1 MPNSVRLAF
10 AIPALLLASTPACPA
25 PLAWQIG
32 EGAHP
37 TLGSIRFASPTTPIT
52 TPVGNATVSSRA
64 YVSCERASGKIAIEL
79 AHATAPD
86 DPGGLQPK
94 TLPVLTC
101 HMRAAGSRPAQAEL
115 PSRWAISEIGDV
127 MARGF
132 LPRALR
138 QCASIEVVQDV
149 KLPRGWARDSA
160 RVRFAIDPYGKELDS
175 IFVTCGET
183 PASGPATAP
192 PPPPRAEAPWKPART
207 VSGGRTNVRARPA
220 LNAPLVVQLHPGTPV
235 SVQPAG
241 GDWWRVRPSAGA
253 KSGGYVREDRLVFK

>member
-1 MPNSVRLAF
+1 MPRGHF
-10 AIPALLLASTPACPA
+10 ACLVLALLPASLPA
-25 PLAWQIG
+25 PAAPVEWRIG

-37 TLGSIRFASPTTPIT
+37 TLGSIRFAAPATPIT
-52 TPVGNATVSSRA
+52 TPVGNAAVSSRA

-101 HMRAAGSRPAQAEL
+101 HRRAAGNRLLQAEL
-115 PSRWAISEIGDV
+115 PSRWAISQIGDV
-127 MARGF
+127 LARGF
-132 LPRALR
+132 APAALR
-138 QCASIEVVQDV
+138 QCVSIGVVQDV

-175 IFVTCGET
+175 IFVTCG
-183 PASGPATAP
+183 
-192 PPPPRAEAPWKPART
+192 AEAAWRAART
-207 VSGGRTNVRARPA
+207 VARGRTNVRARPA
-220 LNAPLVVQLHPGTPV
+220 VKAPLVVQLHPGTPV

-241 GDWWRVRPSAGA
+241 GDWWRVRPSAGVKA
-253 KSGGYVREDRLVFK
+253 GGYVREDRLVFK